1 MQNAECKALAKCIV
15 KPFVYDGSGLMRT
28 DEKDIQTQI
37 CTILTQNGFSVIASE
52 AQEGFARPA
61 CFVNVYPTSVSL
73 LNEYM
78 EQVSDTVEITYIPEI
93 ETVAHCA
100 EIAQRMKNI
109 FLYKPFDVKN
119 RHLTIQ
125 EMKFS
130 IENQVLYISFNLE
143 YMQETPDTE
152 EYEKISELQIGG
164 L

>member
-1 MQNAECKALAKCIV
+1 
-15 KPFVYDGSGLMRT
+15 MRIS
-28 DEKDIQTQI
+28 EKDIQTQI

-52 AQEGFARPA
+52 AQEGFTKPA
-61 CFVNVYPTSVSL
+61 CFVNVYPSSVSL
-73 LNEYM
+73 LNGYM
-78 EQVSDTVEITYIPEI
+78 EQMSDTVEIKYIPLV
-93 ETVAHCA
+93 ETVEHCA

-125 EMKFS
+125 EMEFD
-130 IENQVLYISFNLE
+130 IENQILYTYFNLE

-152 EYEKISELQIGG
+152 EYEEISELQIGG

>member
-1 MQNAECKALAKCIV
+1 
-15 KPFVYDGSGLMRT
+15 MRIS
-28 DEKDIQTQI
+28 EKDIQTQI

-52 AQEGFARPA
+52 AQEGFTKPA
-61 CFVNVYPTSVSL
+61 CFVNVYPSSVSL
-73 LNEYM
+73 LNGYM
-78 EQVSDTVEITYIPEI
+78 EQMSDTVEIKYIPLV
-93 ETVAHCA
+93 ETVEHCA
-100 EIAQRMKNI
+100 EIAQKIKNI

-125 EMKFS
+125 EMEFD

>member
-1 MQNAECKALAKCIV
+1 
-15 KPFVYDGSGLMRT
+15 MRIS
-28 DEKDIQTQI
+28 EKDIQTQI

-52 AQEGFARPA
+52 AQEGFTKPA
-61 CFVNVYPTSVSL
+61 CFVNVYPSSVSL

-78 EQVSDTVEITYIPEI
+78 EQMSDTVEIKYIPLV
-93 ETVAHCA
+93 ETVEHCA
-100 EIAQRMKNI
+100 EIAQRIKNI

-125 EMKFS
+125 EMEFD
-130 IENQVLYISFNLE
+130 IENQILHTYFNLE

-152 EYEKISELQIGG
+152 EYEEISELQIGG

>member
-1 MQNAECKALAKCIV
+1 
-15 KPFVYDGSGLMRT
+15 MRIS
-28 DEKDIQTQI
+28 EKDIQTQI
-37 CTILTQNGFSVIASE
+37 CTILTENGFSVIASE
-52 AQEGFARPA
+52 AQEGFTKPA
-61 CFVNVYPTSVSL
+61 CFVNVYPSSVSL

-78 EQVSDTVEITYIPEI
+78 EQMSDTVEIKYIPLV
-93 ETVAHCA
+93 ETVEHCA
-100 EIAQRMKNI
+100 EIAQRIKNI

-125 EMKFS
+125 EMEFD